1 MMQDNN
7 RGVIVGMRTSG
18 GGGSISGWPAGFYSE
33 ALATNTNSLV
43 VRNHLIATPEYPAAP
58 LVENI
63 GVRPDITLDYM
74 TRDNLLNHGA
84 TFVNQFTSILIDQIN
99 SSQQ

>member
-1 MMQDNN
+1 
-7 RGVIVGMRTSG
+7 
-18 GGGSISGWPAGFYSE
+18 
-33 ALATNTNSLV
+33 V
-43 VRNHLIATPEYPAAP
+43 VRNHPIVTAEYPAAP

-63 GVRPDITLDYM
+63 GVRPDIALDYM

-84 TFVNQFTSILIDQIN
+84 TFVSQFTSILLDQIN